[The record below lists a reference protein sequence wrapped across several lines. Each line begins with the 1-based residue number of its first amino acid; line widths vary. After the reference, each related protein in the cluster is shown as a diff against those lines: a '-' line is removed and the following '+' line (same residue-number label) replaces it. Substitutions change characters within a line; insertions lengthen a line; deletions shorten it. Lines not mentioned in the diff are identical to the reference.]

1 MGRANKHPEAVIDGV
16 LVVDK
21 PAGFT
26 SMDAVALVRGKAGGV
41 KTGHAGTLDPLA
53 TGVLVVALGAATRK
67 LARFMAT
74 DKRYRTVVDLSAFT
88 STDDLE
94 GSREEVEVAAV
105 PSEQDVRAAISGF
118 VGEIVQRPPTHSA
131 VKVGGRRAYALSR
144 RGREPDLPPRTVIV
158 HGIDLVRYAWPLVEI
173 DLRCGKGFYVRSL
186 ARDLG
191 RALGTGGHCHSLRRT
206 AVGPFTESESVRLD
220 DVPEP
225 LDQSHL
231 ISVDEALARLE
242 AAGQADS
249 G

>member
-1 MGRANKHPEAVIDGV
+1 MGRANKQPAAAIGGV

-26 SMDAVALVRGKAGGV
+26 SMDAVALIRGKAGGV

-67 LARFMAT
+67 LSHFMAT
-74 DKRYRTVVDLSAFT
+74 EKRYCTVVDLSAFT
-88 STDDLE
+88 GTDDRE
-94 GSREEVEVAAV
+94 GTREEVEVAAP
-105 PSEQDVRAAISGF
+105 PSEQDVRTVLEGF
-118 VGEIVQRPPTHSA
+118 VGEIEQRPPAYSA

-144 RGREPDLPPRTVIV
+144 RGREPDLSPRTVVV
-158 HGIDLVRYAWPLVEI
+158 HGIDLVRYDWPLVEI

-206 AVGPFTESESVRLD
+206 AVGPFSESESARLD

-225 LDQSHL
+225 LEQSHL
-231 ISVDEALARLE
+231 IDLDEALARLVE
-242 AAGQADS
+242 TDQADS

>member
-1 MGRANKHPEAVIDGV
+1 MGRANKQPEGAIAGV

-21 PAGFT
+21 PEGFT
-26 SMDAVALVRGKAGGV
+26 SMDAVALIRGKAGGA

-53 TGVLVVALGAATRK
+53 TGVLVVALGAATK
-67 LARFMAT
+67 MLAHFMAT

-88 STDDLE
+88 GTDDRE
-94 GSREEVEVAAV
+94 GSREEVEVAAL
-105 PSEQDVRAAISGF
+105 PSEQDVRAALDGF
-118 VGEIVQRPPTHSA
+118 VGEIEQRPPAHSA

-144 RGREPDLPPRTVIV
+144 RGDEPELTARPVIV
-158 HGIDLVRYAWPLVEI
+158 HEIDLVRYGWPLVEI

-191 RALGTGGHCHSLRRT
+191 RVLGTGGHCHSLRRT

-225 LDQSHL
+225 LEQSHL
-231 ISVDEALARLE
+231 LGLDDALARL
-242 AAGQADS
+242 AGAGQADS

>member
-1 MGRANKHPEAVIDGV
+1 MGRANKQSEAAVSGV

-26 SMDAVALVRGKAGGV
+26 SMDAVAVVRGKAGGV
-41 KTGHAGTLDPLA
+41 KAGHAGTLDPLA
-53 TGVLVVALGAATRK
+53 TGVLVVALGPATKK

-74 DKRYRTVVDLSAFT
+74 DKRYRTVVDLGAFT

-94 GSREEVEVAAV
+94 GGRQEVEVAAV
-105 PSEQDVRAAISGF
+105 PSEQDVRATLRDF
-118 VGEIVQRPPTHSA
+118 VGEIEQRPPAHSA

-158 HGIDLVRYAWPLVEI
+158 HGIDLIRYEWPMVEI
-173 DLRCGKGFYVRSL
+173 DVRCGKGFYVRSL

-191 RALGTGGHCHSLRRT
+191 RALGTGGHCQNLRRT

-225 LDQSHL
+225 LAQSHL
-231 ISVDEALARLE
+231 IDLDDALARLE
-242 AAGQADS
+242 Q
-249 G
+249 